1 LTEHIPEIILN
12 RLIQDCIT
20 YRLTDKES
28 QSYVKQYTVV
38 TLSEKY
44 INKKKKEIES
54 EPNITQWL
62 NHHTRI
68 GFIREHKTRMNEME
82 KIQEKLIHLF
92 LSENDTKLLLLIS
105 ERIESINRRLSELNL
120 GSPIIAQIK
129 KKLEVANTDSGE
141 NTHRVQNSP
150 IITNT

>member
-12 RLIQDCIT
+12 RLVQDCIT

-28 QSYVKQYTVV
+28 QGYIKQYTGV
-38 TLSEKY
+38 TFSEGY

-68 GFIREHKTRMNEME
+68 GFIKEHKTRMDEME
-82 KIQEKLIHLF
+82 KIQQKLIKLF
-92 LSENDTKLLLLIS
+92 LSEHDTKLLLLIS
-105 ERIESINRRLSELNL
+105 ERIESVNRRLSELNL
-120 GSPIIAQIK
+120 GSPIISQIK
-129 KKLEVANTDSGE
+129 QKMEVADTGE
-141 NTHRVQNSP
+141 ITSRV
-150 IITNT
+150 

>member
-1 LTEHIPEIILN
+1 LTDHIPEITLN
-12 RLIQDCIT
+12 RLIQDCVT
-20 YRLTDKES
+20 YRLTDKDS
-28 QSYVKQYTVV
+28 QEYIKQYTEI

-54 EPNITQWL
+54 DPNIQQWL

-68 GFIREHKTRMNEME
+68 GFIKEHKTRMGEME
-82 KIQEKLIHLF
+82 KIQQKLIKLF
-92 LSENDTKLLLLIS
+92 LSETDIKLVATLS

-129 KKLEVANTDSGE
+129 LKMEVANTGKDSP
-141 NTHRVQNSP
+141 RIQDSP
-150 IITNT
+150 TIPV